1 MNLGERLKK
10 LRGDENQTVF
20 GSRFGASRNTIMR
33 YESGERTPDADFA
46 AAVCKYYSVN
56 PSWFLL
62 GEGPIY
68 RDGAGYEVSTS
79 LAETPADYITKEPG
93 ASEGLDG
100 VKRSRKSPSQGGDF
114 HLSMGDSMELLV
126 NIHKSGNNV
135 LIRAINANLM
145 AFNEAIEN
153 RGRADIAINAI
164 SELREQMKVI
174 NGEIADLRQENQDLR
189 QKILSRDDRES
200 GEAVG

>member
-10 LRGDENQTVF
+10 LRGDENQTTF
-20 GSRFGASRNTIMR
+20 GSRFGASRNTVMR
-33 YESGERTPDADFA
+33 YESGERTPDAEFIA
-46 AAVCKYYSVN
+46 ALCKHYSVN
-56 PSWFLL
+56 PSWLLL
-62 GEGPIY
+62 GEGSIY
-68 RDGAGYEVSTS
+68 LSGDIGGVSTER
-79 LAETPADYITKEPG
+79 AEAPAGYITKEPV
-93 ASEGLDG
+93 ASEGLD
-100 VKRSRKSPSQGGDF
+100 VATSRNSLPQGGDF

-153 RGRADIAINAI
+153 RGRAEIAINAI
-164 SELREQMKVI
+164 SEFREQMRVM

-189 QKILSRDDRES
+189 QKILSRDDREQ

>member
-10 LRGDENQTVF
+10 LRGDENQTTF
-20 GSRFGASRNTIMR
+20 GSRFGASRNTVMR
-33 YESGERTPDADFA
+33 YESGERTPDAAFIA
-46 AAVCKYYSVN
+46 ALCKHYGVN
-56 PSWFLL
+56 PSWLLL
-62 GEGPIY
+62 GEGSLSL
-68 RDGAGYEVSTS
+68 RGDNGEASTS
-79 LAETPADYITKEPG
+79 LAEAPAGYVIKEPV
-93 ASEGLDG
+93 ASDGLD
-100 VKRSRKSPSQGGDF
+100 VATKKSPHQGGDF

-153 RGRADIAINAI
+153 RGRAEIAINAI
-164 SELREQMKVI
+164 SELREQMRVI

-189 QKILSRDDRES
+189 QKILSRDDREQ
-200 GEAVG
+200 GEAAG

>member
-1 MNLGERLKK
+1 MNLGERIKK
-10 LRGDENQTVF
+10 LRGDENQTGF

-33 YESGERTPDADFA
+33 YESGERTPDAEFI
-46 AAVCKYYSVN
+46 AAVCKHYGVN

-68 RDGAGYEVSTS
+68 RNG
-79 LAETPADYITKEPG
+79 ETPADYITKGPV
-93 ASEGLDG
+93 ASEGLGVTNPDG
-100 VKRSRKSPSQGGDF
+100 AKRSRKSPSLGGDF

-189 QKILSRDDRES
+189 QKILSRDEREP